1 LPERTDKRDSISVAA
16 SVTGFIL
23 EFVDGVKGDN
33 VSPKAMP
40 KVLICSFLIRMKLEL
55 MKTELGPK
63 S

>member
-16 SVTGFIL
+16 SVSGFTL

-40 KVLICSFLIRMKLEL
+40 KVLICSLIRMKLEL
-55 MKTELGPK
+55 IKTELEPK